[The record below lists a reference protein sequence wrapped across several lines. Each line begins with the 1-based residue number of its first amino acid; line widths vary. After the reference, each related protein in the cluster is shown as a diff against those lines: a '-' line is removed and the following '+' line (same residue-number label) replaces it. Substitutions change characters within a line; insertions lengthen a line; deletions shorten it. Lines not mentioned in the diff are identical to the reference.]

1 MVSPLQNKL
10 YLYIKRDFDFELLES
25 SNGFKFSFF
34 CHHLGTIREMLDS
47 LSYVTMCLDLHDNL
61 GLLGEPCRV
70 VATGGCLGWTTLSQP
85 PSVTDRSK
93 SNLADVLMA
102 SKVKKLIVT

>member
-10 YLYIKRDFDFELLES
+10 YLNIKRDFDFELLES
-25 SNGFKFSFF
+25 SDGFKFSFF

-47 LSYVTMCLDLHDNL
+47 LSYVTKCLDLHDNL
-61 GLLGEPCRV
+61 GLLV

-85 PSVTDRSK
+85 PTVTDRSK